1 MVRRKIISA
10 TIGAA
15 IALGL
20 ALLAFLGLPAP
31 GRYASAGDKLLWIG
45 MIVSFVVL
53 AAFIWT
59 SLRHR

>member
-1 MVRRKIISA
+1 MVRRKIIST

-20 ALLAFLGLPAP
+20 ALLAFLGLPGP
-31 GRYASAGDKLLWIG
+31 GRYASAGDKLLW
-45 MIVSFVVL
+45 MSFVVL